1 MKEDTHKRFIS
12 IGFDF
17 VLNQDMTHES
27 YDIDNH
33 VKNNQYRLYI
43 MQEQKMISHMISHTP
58 SPLSKPKK
66 MKKRGIKRTNINSN
80 NK

>member
-1 MKEDTHKRFIS
+1 MYDT
-12 IGFDF
+12 
-17 VLNQDMTHES
+17 
-27 YDIDNH
+27 DNH

-66 MKKRGIKRTNINSN
+66 MKRRGIKRTNINSN